1 MSSFV
6 FVTAMSFLLSMV
18 LTRLVRAGSLR
29 LGLVD
34 LPDQRRKT
42 HMVAVP
48 RTGGV
53 AIVAAYLLA
62 YVLLLYIPSPEGAIV
77 HSGLPFFWRLLPA
90 TAAIFITGLL
100 DDVFHLK
107 PWWKLAGQ
115 VGAGGLAYAGGL
127 RIAEFHAYSHF
138 GWLSLPL
145 TIGWLVLC
153 SNAFNLIDGIDGL
166 ATGVGVV
173 AALTTL
179 IAALLE
185 GNIPL
190 ALATGPL
197 IGALCAFLYYNFNPA
212 SIFLGDSGSL
222 LIGFLLG
229 AYGIIW
235 SQKTATILGMAGP
248 TMALALPLLEV
259 GLSVARR
266 FLRNEPIFTA
276 DRGHIHHRLLDR
288 GFTPRGAALMLYGAC
303 SIGAALSL
311 LQSVVHNRLAGGVV
325 LLFAVCACGGI
336 QYLGYV
342 EFNATRRFLW
352 AGLRPMLSAQVK
364 LESFERSLANA
375 ATLAECWQA
384 LDAGARELG
393 YSRLEA
399 RLAGQT
405 FGCTVP
411 RRTPAAFWQMRLNL
425 PNRDFV
431 NITQREDAAEQPVL
445 VIPFVESIRRVLPA
459 KLQQI
464 DDATASLA
472 CLAAAVENAQEVRE
486 SPRNSRTTKVISSDC
501 GAPSVN
507 VATAS

>member
-6 FVTAMSFLLSMV
+6 FVTAMSFLLSIV
-18 LTRLVRAGSLR
+18 LTRLVRDASLR

-90 TAAIFITGLL
+90 TAAIFVTGLL

-127 RIAEFHAYSHF
+127 RIAEFHGYSHF

-197 IGALCAFLYYNFNPA
+197 IGALLR
-212 SIFLGDSGSL
+212 
-222 LIGFLLG
+222 
-229 AYGIIW
+229 
-235 SQKTATILGMAGP
+235 
-248 TMALALPLLEV
+248 LPLLQLQP
-259 GLSVARR
+259 GLDLSGRFRQPADRLSVGCLRHHLEPEIGHHARHGR
-266 FLRNEPIFTA
+266 P
-276 DRGHIHHRLLDR
+276 DRWPWRSH
-288 GFTPRGAALMLYGAC
+288 C
-303 SIGAALSL
+303 S
-311 LQSVVHNRLAGGVV
+311 
-325 LLFAVCACGGI
+325 
-336 QYLGYV
+336 
-342 EFNATRRFLW
+342 
-352 AGLRPMLSAQVK
+352 K
-364 LESFERSLANA
+364 
-375 ATLAECWQA
+375 
-384 LDAGARELG
+384 
-393 YSRLEA
+393 
-399 RLAGQT
+399 
-405 FGCTVP
+405 
-411 RRTPAAFWQMRLNL
+411 
-425 PNRDFV
+425 
-431 NITQREDAAEQPVL
+431 
-445 VIPFVESIRRVLPA
+445 
-459 KLQQI
+459 
-464 DDATASLA
+464 
-472 CLAAAVENAQEVRE
+472 
-486 SPRNSRTTKVISSDC
+486 SD
-501 GAPSVN
+501 
-507 VATAS
+507 